1 MPDLKPLSTNEF
13 TVKNVHFARGIV
25 DQKPDFFTGTLDIDS
40 LFTSTPLQETIEI
53 FTNELF
59 KGSEAGEGLSKSDF
73 KEVLPLA
80 IKDPH
85 FIFVRTLY
93 KQIDDFWVWIFR
105 VGLV

>member
-59 KGSEAGEGLSKSDF
+59 KGSETGEGLSKSDF

-80 IKDPH
+80 IKDLH